1 MKHDYILGELP
12 GHPVGSWYPNRNAAM
27 WAGLHA
33 SGMHGISGQP
43 DEGADCIAL
52 SEGYVDDQDHGTW
65 VIYTGTGGND
75 ATTKRQIADQ
85 TFEHPQNASL
95 VYSEEHGLP
104 VRVLRG
110 HQLPLGPAKGYRYDG
125 LYKVV
130 SHWTDT
136 GVDGFQICR
145 YRLERLAPEEATPW
159 TPADQQPATG
169 PVGDYNGPVENITLE
184 VPDGTVVR
192 TVEFTRPAVS
202 GAPAPAAPKPPVKR
216 SQTATK
222 PAGTHKPARAT
233 GVVQRLVRNNAV
245 SQWVKD
251 VNGHICQFCELLLD
265 LPVGSYSEGAH
276 IRPVGSPHFGPDTT
290 DNMLCLCPNHHVL
303 FDKGA
308 IYIDEHLTVRD
319 HHGNAIGA
327 LLGVS
332 VHVIDAAHIAYHRE
346 HHGFGG

>member
-1 MKHDYILGELP
+1 MKHDYVLGELE
-12 GHPVGSWYPNRNAAM
+12 GHPVGSWYDGRNAAM

-52 SEGYVDDQDHGTW
+52 SEGYDDQDLGTW
-65 VIYTGTGGND
+65 VIYTGTGKNKNQD
-75 ATTKRQIADQ
+75 LA
-85 TFEHPQNASL
+85 HPQNASL

-110 HQLPLGPAKGYRYDG
+110 HQLPLGPATGYRYDG

-130 SHWTDT
+130 SHWSEM
-136 GVDGFQICR
+136 GKDGYLKWR
-145 YRLERLAPEEATPW
+145 YRLERLTADEAEPW
-159 TPADQQPATG
+159 TPAGQTPATG
-169 PVGDYNGPVENITLE
+169 PVGDHSGPVEHITLE
-184 VPDGTVVR
+184 VPDGSVVR
-192 TVEFTRPAVS
+192 TVEFTRPAAT
-202 GAPAPAAPKPPVKR
+202 GTPAPVAPKPPVK
-216 SQTATK
+216 K
-222 PAGTHKPARAT
+222 PKSLARPKGNKNPTYAT
-233 GVVQRLVRNNAV
+233 GVEQRVVRNNAV

-251 VNGHICQFCELLLD
+251 VNGHTCQFCELLLD

-308 IYIDEHLTVRD
+308 IYIDGDLTVRD
-319 HHGNAIGA
+319 HHGNAIGP
-327 LLGVS
+327 LLGVPA
-332 VHVIDAAHIAYHRE
+332 HVIDEGHIAYHRE
-346 HHGFGG
+346 HHGFGN